1 MGQAATLYISPR
13 KEIFNNKSRT
23 CNVRKTNKNLVARV
37 QIPAKFLALSSLQL
51 IPQACDRYF
60 NETQRPANWVCRQQN
75 SHSHVRSENQKE

>member
-1 MGQAATLYISPR
+1 M
-13 KEIFNNKSRT
+13 
-23 CNVRKTNKNLVARV
+23 ARV

-75 SHSHVRSENQKE
+75 SHSHVRSENQKEWRERERDQNGIRSHM